1 MWPGA
6 AQARASPSKYP
17 HVGAF
22 GGAHPIS
29 IFEKIT
35 WDYHRGTGVVAL
47 NKRQPCEHPLL
58 NLLTLK
64 DLSPWELE
72 DGNYRVMLTTSR
84 VEGVHHGTVF

>member
-1 MWPGA
+1 MGQFLIRKNYPGL
-6 AQARASPSKYP
+6 PP
-17 HVGAF
+17 G
-22 GGAHPIS
+22 P
-29 IFEKIT
+29 
-35 WDYHRGTGVVAL
+35 GVVAL